1 MLYTTGTLHNRY
13 TQFRGW
19 WLSPPPPPPSKQ
31 ALTLGFEVA
40 VGGGD
45 GSGKSWLLVEV
56 MMAAASRQEK
66 REGSYH
72 PRFLPHKVSIE
83 KKGER
88 RTHLC
93 THFPLWALPLSAGG
107 VAIVAVRRHLLV
119 LPSLS
124 AGTHS

>member
-13 TQFRGW
+13 TQFQGW
-19 WLSPPPPPPSKQ
+19 WLSPPSKQ

-45 GSGKSWLLVEV
+45 GSGKSWLLVVLVEV

-83 KKGER
+83 KNGER

-93 THFPLWALPLSAGG
+93 AHFPPWALHLSAGG

-119 LPSLS
+119 LSLS